1 MHALKALLS
10 HNETA
15 CARHYFVVFITIGL
29 RQSWKQVIVFIRCG
43 IDMTNVIWMEGI
55 FINQSSIF
63 FLFCTIKQIACWI
76 KQREVKKCYSLKVQT
91 NVFIYLW
98 KHIWFSIRWP
108 RRDVV
113 LKKHISPPR
122 DAFCKSKE
130 IILYFGEI
138 CLFIF
143 LLTFALQESYWPKEL
158 CFRNNDRRAWWHF

>member
-1 MHALKALLS
+1 MPWKLFFHIMKLPVRGITLWCLLPLGSAS
-10 HNETA
+10 HE
-15 CARHYFVVFITIGL
+15 
-29 RQSWKQVIVFIRCG
+29 KQVIVFIRCA

-63 FLFCTIKQIACWI
+63 LLFFTIKQIACWI
-76 KQREVKKCYSLKVQT
+76 TQRKVKKCYSLKVQN

-98 KHIWFSIRWP
+98 KRIWFSISRP
-108 RRDVV
+108 RRDFV

-122 DAFCKSKE
+122 DAFWKSKE
-130 IILYFGEI
+130 IIPYFGEI

-143 LLTFALQESYWPKEL
+143 LLTFALQESYWLKVL